1 MRNEETGKKDTGE
14 KNRRIRLLLIAAI
27 LVILAFGAGWGCA
40 KKQTPQETGQSAQS
54 EAAAAQASETAQGAT
69 DYAATSET
77 EQAGALE
84 TKTARTEGETTR
96 QAGGIDRDG
105 VYDSKDDVALYLYTY
120 GKLPSNYITKD
131 EARKLGWSGGSVE
144 DYAPGKCIG
153 GDRFGN
159 YEGKLPKG
167 NYHECDIDTL
177 DWRDRGSRRLV
188 YSDEEIYYTDDHYR
202 TFTLLYDKDGKR

>member
-1 MRNEETGKKDTGE
+1 MRNEETGKKETGE
-14 KNRRIRLLLIAAI
+14 KNRRGKLLLIAAI

-54 EAAAAQASETAQGAT
+54 EAAAAQASETAQGADQT
-69 DYAATSET
+69 RTETTSE
-77 EQAGALE
+77 ESE
-84 TKTARTEGETTR
+84 WPDDPVTR
-96 QAGGIDRDG
+96 PEDDIREDG
-105 VYDSKDDVALYLYTY
+105 VYDSKEDVARYLYAFEH
-120 GKLPSNYITKD
+120 LPDNYITKD
-131 EARKLGWSGGSVE
+131 EARKLGWKGGSVE

-159 YEGKLPKG
+159 YEGRLPEG

-177 DWRDRGSRRLV
+177 GYRDRGSRRLV